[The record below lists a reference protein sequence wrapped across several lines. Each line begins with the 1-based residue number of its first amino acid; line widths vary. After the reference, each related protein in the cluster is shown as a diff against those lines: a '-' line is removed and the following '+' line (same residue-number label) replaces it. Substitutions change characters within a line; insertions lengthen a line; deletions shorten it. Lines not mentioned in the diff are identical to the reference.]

1 MRTTQARA
9 RGGVALAAM
18 GVVGSGLVWFNG
30 LLAVRNSYSGVDLC
44 QDAARETPSVWSV
57 LATRDYGEGGP
68 DVDVEYAVFPF
79 GLNCDF
85 GTVTVYTDLG
95 TPALLVTV
103 AIIAAGLYLRMAPY
117 DADAAAER
125 ALYRRLVAAARKR
138 DKSLRRSSEWPP
150 GGQVMS

>member
-1 MRTTQARA
+1 MHTTHARA

-30 LLAVRNSYSGVDLC
+30 LLAVRNSYSGIDLC
-44 QDAARETPSVWSV
+44 HDAARNSPPVWS
-57 LATRDYGEGGP
+57 AIPGGYGESGP
-68 DVDVEYAVFPF
+68 AVDVEYAVFPF

-103 AIIAAGLYLRMAPY
+103 AIIAVGLYLRLAPY